1 MKLLT
6 QPADT
11 VSGQVYGANVPAT
24 CPIGDYTAR
33 LIPHRE
39 GVAIPLEVANILWQ
53 R

>member
-1 MKLLT
+1 MKLLS

-11 VSGQVYGANVPAT
+11 VNGHVYCVNLPAT
-24 CPIGDYTAR
+24 RPIADYTAR